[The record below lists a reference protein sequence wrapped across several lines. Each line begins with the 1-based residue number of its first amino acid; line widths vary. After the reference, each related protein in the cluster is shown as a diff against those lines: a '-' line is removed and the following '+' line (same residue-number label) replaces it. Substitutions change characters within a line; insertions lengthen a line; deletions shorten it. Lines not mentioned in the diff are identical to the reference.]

1 MMQDDP
7 PIRFTFAGLARGYVA
22 AVPIAVGVAAFGVA
36 YGLLA
41 GVHGLSLAE
50 TGLMSALVFA
60 GSSQMLALQLWDDP
74 LPVAGIVLAAAI
86 INLRYVMMTAAL
98 KPWLGPLGRL
108 ASYGSV
114 FFTADENWALSIAEM
129 RAGGRDA
136 GFLAGSG
143 LALWSFW
150 LAAGLVGRAFGSALP
165 APERLGLDFI
175 GTAVFIALAGRMWRG
190 RRDLLP
196 WLAAAA
202 AAALGS
208 IALPGAWYLLVGGL
222 TGSLLGAWRDTR
234 RAARGEIVHGT

>member
-1 MMQDDP
+1 MNPEEP
-7 PIRFTFAGLARGYVA
+7 PIRLGLNGIVRGYVKA
-22 AVPIAVGVAAFGVA
+22 LPIAAGVAMFGLV

-41 GVHGLSLAE
+41 GQHGLSLAE

-74 LPVAGIVLAAAI
+74 LPVAGIVLAAGI

-98 KPWLGPLGRL
+98 KPWLAPLGR
-108 ASYGSV
+108 ATAYGSV
-114 FFTADENWALSIAEM
+114 FFAADENWALSIAEM
-129 RAGGRDA
+129 RGGGRDA

-150 LAAGLVGRAFGSALP
+150 LGAGLIGRMFGSALP
-165 APERLGLDFI
+165 PPEALGLDII
-175 GTAVFIALAGRMWRG
+175 GTAVFTALAGRMWRG

-196 WLAAAA
+196 WLAAGLAA
-202 AAALGS
+202 TAAS
-208 IALPGAWYLLVGGL
+208 YILPGAWYLLVGGL

-234 RAARGEIVHGT
+234 GGAIARAA